1 MTAGMAVPWIDAI
14 EVALLVVIIVLM
26 MKK

>member
-1 MTAGMAVPWIDAI
+1 MVAGIPVPWIDAI